1 MNVLVIYNPNSTGDS
16 EANARAFAEELRAEQ
31 KGNLTVRIKRTTHA
45 GHLEEIARE
54 QARSGREIVLIASS
68 GDGGYHE
75 LINGA
80 LSDPKSKVITGVL
93 PSGNANDHYSSL
105 GSDDMAARLA
115 RREFARIDTI
125 KVTAVQDGKAWARY
139 AHSYAGLGVSAVA
152 AEDMTR
158 QRPNV
163 LTEKWLLIKSLVTFR
178 SAKIIPE
185 NHTHMH
191 RYSSVIFA
199 NIPVMSKTLK
209 VAQRSQPDDGKFEIN
224 RIRLVAKPW
233 LLIMLL
239 RAATVG
245 LKSSKSI
252 ESYSFKT
259 IYPTRIQLD
268 GEVFVLDKDSDVRVE
283 SAHQN
288 LRCVL

>member
-1 MNVLVIYNPNSTGDS
+1 MNVLIIYNPNSTGDS
-16 EANARAFAEELRAEQ
+16 EANAKSFAEELRAEQ

-54 QARSGREIVLIASS
+54 QASSGREIVLIASS

-115 RREFARIDTI
+115 RREFAQIDTI
-125 KVTAVQDGKAWARY
+125 KVTATQDGKPWSRY

-152 AEDMTR
+152 AEDMTK

-163 LTEKWLLIKSLVTFR
+163 LTEKWLLIKSLITFR

-185 NHTHMH
+185 NHTHAH
-191 RYSSVIFA
+191 RYSSIICA
-199 NIPVMSKTLK
+199 NIPVMSKALK
-209 VAQRSQPDDGKFEIN
+209 VATYSRPDDGKFELN
-224 RIRLVAKPW
+224 RIRLVSKP
-233 LLIMLL
+233 LLLL
-239 RAATVG
+239 KLVRAATVG
-245 LKSSKSI
+245 LTTSTSVS
-252 ESYSFKT
+252 SYSFKT
-259 IYPTRIQLD
+259 VRRTPIQLD
-268 GEVFVLDKDSDVRVE
+268 GEVFTIDKNSDVRIE